1 MREATDGVK
10 ITLDQTLVPWTAV
23 VQSWVQERDSRND
36 RKAFLT
42 AFRTIK
48 PPISRHRK
56 SQSLKG
62 AEAATAEEEDE
73 AEEMHEDNDIP
84 TLIESLKQSNL
95 DPHEERLLTCIVN
108 PATMPTT
115 FAQVHLPEA
124 TIDSIRTIVSLPL
137 LHPSAFRHGILKQHS
152 MTGALLFGAPGTGKT
167 LSVRAL
173 ARESGARMMI
183 VKPSD
188 VMDMVGFPLGILNN
202 HLLIN
207 LRCSVCR

>member
-1 MREATDGVK
+1 MKV
-10 ITLDQTLVPWTAV
+10 TLDQTHVPWSTV

-42 AFRTIK
+42 AFRSTKLPILRPK
-48 PPISRHRK
+48 VSLPP
-56 SQSLKG
+56 KG
-62 AEAATAEEEDE
+62 DEPAAAEDKDE
-73 AEEMHEDNDIP
+73 ADDEENDIP
-84 TLIESLKQSNL
+84 SLIESLKQSNL
-95 DPHEERLLTCIVN
+95 DPHEERLLSCIVN

-115 FAQVHLPEA
+115 FAQVHLPDA

-137 LHPSAFRHGILKQHS
+137 LHPAAFKHGILKQHS

-188 VMDMVGFPLGILNN
+188 VMDMVLFPSIF
-202 HLLIN
+202 
-207 LRCSVCR
+207 C

>member
-1 MREATDGVK
+1 MREAADGVK
-10 ITLDQTLVPWTAV
+10 ITLDQTRVPWTTV
-23 VQSWVQERDSRND
+23 VQSWVQERERRNG

-42 AFRTIK
+42 TFRSTK
-48 PPISRHRK
+48 PPIPRPNESLR
-56 SQSLKG
+56 LKG
-62 AEAATAEEEDE
+62 DEAATADEDQEGDGDEE
-73 AEEMHEDNDIP
+73 NDIP

-95 DPHEERLLTCIVN
+95 DPHEERLLSCIVN

-137 LHPSAFRHGILKQHS
+137 LHPAAFRRGILRHHS

-167 LSVRAL
+167 LSIRAL

-188 VMDMVGFPLGILNN
+188 VMDMVWFTLVIL
-202 HLLIN
+202 
-207 LRCSVCR
+207 